1 MPSGKY
7 ARAGNRWLMALV
19 DSYEGFIFDYGGV
32 LVGHQTDGDH
42 EKMAAIA
49 GISKQAFSEGYWGE
63 RLEYDRGHLSGI
75 DYWQK
80 VAARGKK
87 TLSQDAIVQLIG
99 YDNTSWMKF
108 DEVMWTWIDQLR
120 SQGKR
125 VAVLS
130 NMPLDLGE
138 ALKIQTDKFSKFDQV
153 TLSYEVHAA
162 KPEAAIYE
170 HCLEGLELSA
180 DKALFFDDRIENVHG
195 AEQLGIRTIQFT
207 SSNEVLLRVR
217 E

>member
-1 MPSGKY
+1 
-7 ARAGNRWLMALV
+7 MALV

-49 GISKQAFSEGYWGE
+49 GVSKQAFSDGYWGE
-63 RLEYDRGHLSGI
+63 RLEYDRGHLSAM

-80 VAARGKK
+80 VAARDSK
-87 TLSQDAIVQLIG
+87 TLSPAVIEQLID
-99 YDNTSWMKF
+99 YDNRSWMNF
-108 DEVMWTWIDQLR
+108 DQVMWDWIAQLR
-120 SQGKR
+120 SAGKR

-130 NMPLDLGE
+130 NMPRDLGE
-138 ALKIQTDKFSKFDQV
+138 ALRISTDKFQQFDHA
-153 TLSYEVHAA
+153 TLSFEVHAA
-162 KPEAAIYE
+162 KPEPAIYE

-180 DKALFFDDRIENVHG
+180 DKTLFFDDRIENVHG
-195 AEQLGIRTIQFT
+195 AEQMGIRTIQFT
-207 SSNEVLLRVR
+207 SRDEVLLRVR